1 MNDKFHNQQTP
12 NYFGCNNSF
21 GDNFKLSEKDLKD
34 IAKYKRQHENAKSEK
49 QYAYDEKGNKIEMT
63 EQFLPPFTV

>member
-1 MNDKFHNQQTP
+1 MKSKFYNQKKG
-12 NYFGCNNSF
+12 NYFGCNSSF
-21 GDNFKLSEKDLKD
+21 GDNFKLSEKDLED

-63 EQFLPPFTV
+63 EHFLPPFTV